1 MTLEEKKQQYQKIL
15 VEEYRGSH
23 PEETEGLTD
32 EMVALMNP
40 ISDFDFAFLIG
51 NELSKIK
58 TEIDGLLEDI
68 QYSENMI
75 NTTGTR
81 YDVKA
86 ELQND
91 IVYARRRN
99 AELEKKRES
108 LQKQYDELRSIW
120 FERDIND
127 ERNR

>member
-15 VEEYRGSH
+15 VEEYRSSH

-32 EMVALMNP
+32 EEVTLMNP
-40 ISDFDFAFLIG
+40 ITDADFTFLIG
-51 NELSKIK
+51 NELNNINK
-58 TEIDGLLEDI
+58 EIVELMKDI
-68 QYSENMI
+68 RYSENMI

-120 FERDIND
+120 FERENKD
-127 ERNR
+127 ERSR

>member
-1 MTLEEKKQQYQKIL
+1 MTLEEKKKQYQKTL
-15 VEEYRGSH
+15 VEEYRSSH

-40 ISDFDFAFLIG
+40 ISDFDFAFLIS
-51 NELSKIK
+51 NELSEIK

-68 QYSENMI
+68 QYSESMI
-75 NTTGTR
+75 NATGTR
-81 YDVKA
+81 YDLKT

-120 FERDIND
+120 FERENKD
-127 ERNR
+127 ERSR

>member
-15 VEEYRGSH
+15 VEEYRSSH

-32 EMVALMNP
+32 EEVTLMNP
-40 ISDFDFAFLIG
+40 ITDADFTFLIG

-58 TEIDGLLEDI
+58 AEIDGLLEDI
-68 QYSENMI
+68 QYSESMI
-75 NTTGTR
+75 NTIGTR

>member
-15 VEEYRGSH
+15 VEEYRSSH

-51 NELSKIK
+51 NELSNINKEIVELMK
-58 TEIDGLLEDI
+58 DIRDTEER
-68 QYSENMI
+68 I
-75 NTTGTR
+75 NTPGVHYQEITECR
-81 YDVKA
+81 SDILCDNRRIA
-86 ELQND
+86 EL
-91 IVYARRRN
+91 
-99 AELEKKRES
+99 KR
-108 LQKQYDELRSIW
+108 QFDELKKILL
-120 FERDIND
+120 ERDIND

>member
-15 VEEYRGSH
+15 VEEYRSSH
-23 PEETEGLTD
+23 PEETKGLTD

-40 ISDFDFAFLIG
+40 ISDFDLAFLIG

-58 TEIDGLLEDI
+58 AEIDGLLEDI
-68 QYSENMI
+68 QYSESMI
-75 NTTGTR
+75 NTIGTR

-120 FERDIND
+120 FERENND